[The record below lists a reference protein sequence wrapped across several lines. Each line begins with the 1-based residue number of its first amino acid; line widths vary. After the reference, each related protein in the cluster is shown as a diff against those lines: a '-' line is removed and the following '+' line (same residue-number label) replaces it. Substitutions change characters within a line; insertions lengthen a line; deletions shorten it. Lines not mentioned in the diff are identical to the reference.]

1 MSIYDAT
8 RIEKPSYFR
17 ISPLRRG
24 RGKRATCV
32 IGFDSE
38 SENGKPFLFQFS
50 RTGDENDVE
59 LFSMTPEDNPLKA
72 FLLYIHNYCTR
83 KDTEYLIVG
92 WNLSYEF
99 TQLFARLPTELN
111 TMDEYR
117 FRVELRNAS
126 DLLVASYILHV
137 FNDKR
142 FSVVIENEATKR
154 RVRFMDGMAF
164 FVTSLD
170 KAGAMLGLG
179 RKVQLE
185 SKRFTRAD
193 LDNELFLSYARQ
205 DAYLTRRIGE
215 YIVSLHERFDVATCI
230 TAPSF
235 AARVFRRHFLSRE
248 IPLPEPAL
256 EQAGLYSYHGG
267 KNGYYLNGPQ
277 HLTNVYAYDIT
288 SAYPEAMRQLPNL
301 ETGRWEYVDSY
312 TGSTHALWC
321 VTARVKSCK
330 WRPFMHHDAKWC
342 DGYIENVWVTSYEL
356 DAAIALGEVELITAH
371 GWQFVGEPG
380 GPLIKYVDTFFDEK
394 RNSEGAKREA
404 AKLFLN
410 SLYGKFFQKVPLGIV
425 GFYDLSQAFD
435 SEPQFIMTD
444 PSQAFDWQAGGLYH
458 PPIASLITGFVR
470 AKIHVLE
477 HRYGAIMTSTDGFFA
492 IRKPDD
498 GDIGKDLGK
507 LTVERGNLSIWRER
521 LYDFKSTQPG
531 AKAKFALHGFRGNI
545 DALRK
550 IPLKPGAYTYE
561 AQQVITL
568 KLATKAFHGK
578 RFDAGTFAIL
588 PYVLDLRAPPQNT
601 S

>member
-1 MSIYDAT
+1 MSVYDAT

-24 RGKRATCV
+24 RGPRRAHV

-50 RTGDENDVE
+50 RTGDENAVD
-59 LFSMTPEDNPLKA
+59 LIPINGRNPLDV
-72 FLLYIHNYCTR
+72 FMTYVYLHCTR

-92 WNLSYEF
+92 WNLAYEF
-99 TQLFARLPTELN
+99 TQLFATLPSELN
-111 TMDEYR
+111 TMGEYAVLYR
-117 FRVELRNAS
+117 LEDAGGKELARYRVQ
-126 DLLVASYILHV
+126 V

-142 FSVVIENEATKR
+142 FSVVIENLATKR
-154 RVRFMDGMAF
+154 RVRFIDGMAF

-179 RKVQLE
+179 RKVQIE
-185 SKRFTRAD
+185 SKRFTLAD
-193 LDNELFLSYARQ
+193 LDNELFLAYARQ

-215 YIVSLHERFDVATCI
+215 YIVALHERFDVATCI

-235 AARVFRRHFLSRE
+235 AARVFRRHFLTRE

-256 EQAGLYSYHGG
+256 EQAGLNSYHGG
-267 KNGYYLNGPQ
+267 KNGYYLNGPK

-301 ETGRWEYVDSY
+301 EEGTWEYVDHY
-312 TGSTHALWC
+312 TGYRHALWC
-321 VTARVKSCK
+321 VTARVKRCK
-330 WRPFMHHDAKWC
+330 WRAFMHHDAKWC
-342 DGYIENVWVTSYEL
+342 EGYIENVWLTSYEL
-356 DAAIALGEVELITAH
+356 DAAIRLNEVDLITAH

-394 RNSEGAKREA
+394 RTSEGAKREA

-425 GFYDLSQAFD
+425 GYYDLSQTLD
-435 SEPQFIMTD
+435 GEPQFVLTD
-444 PSQAFDWQAGGLYH
+444 PTQAFDWQAGGLYH

-470 AKIHVLE
+470 AKIHELE

-492 IRKPDD
+492 IRAPNDS
-498 GDIGKDLGK
+498 DIGKDLGK
-507 LTVERGNLSIWRER
+507 LTVERGDLSIWRER
-521 LYDFKSTQPG
+521 LYDFKPHGNGKS
-531 AKAKFALHGFRGNI
+531 KYALHGFRGNI

-550 IPLKPGAYTYE
+550 IPLKPGSYE
-561 AQQVITL
+561 YYAQQVITL
-568 KLATKAFHGK
+568 KLATKTFHGK
-578 RFDAGTFAIL
+578 RFDAGVFATL
-588 PYVLDLRAPPQNT
+588 PYVLDLRAPP
-601 S
+601 